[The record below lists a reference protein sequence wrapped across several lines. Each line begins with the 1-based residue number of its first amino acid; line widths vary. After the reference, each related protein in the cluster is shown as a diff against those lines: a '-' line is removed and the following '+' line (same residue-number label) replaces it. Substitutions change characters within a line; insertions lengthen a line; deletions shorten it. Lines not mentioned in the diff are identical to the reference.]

1 MRAERD
7 ARLRVIRFG
16 RVPPLRSQTLWH
28 AIAEGVSGGA
38 PATLSFM
45 RPDSPYVS
53 VGYHHDLGQ
62 VDLDACRRAGLP
74 VYRRMV
80 GGGAVYLDEGQLFF
94 QITVAAA
101 DLPPARHDA
110 LSRLLTPAL
119 AAFAAAG
126 LPAHLERS
134 GDILVGDRKVCGHGA
149 GQIGNAVVVVG
160 NLIERFDHET
170 AAGLVRTPGSAAAAE
185 ALRLMRR
192 YVGPEE
198 GSPVDP
204 VAFEHAAVRSYAE
217 ALGREPFEGE
227 LTGAEQEALATW
239 DRRLASAEW
248 QAGPAPRRQ
257 AAWQLK
263 VRSGVYVV
271 AAEHAGARVE
281 ASVVDGR
288 LDEVRLED
296 PEASGGASA
305 AVQALRGR
313 PLAEVPAVLA
323 DLGRA
328 GRRLSAAF
336 AAASGGEV
344 AAASGGEVATA
355 SGTRAASSTEA
366 R

>member
-1 MRAERD
+1 MKAEQD
-7 ARLRVIRFG
+7 ARLRVLRFG
-16 RVPPLRSQTLWH
+16 RVSPLRSQTLWH
-28 AIAEGVSGGA
+28 AIAEGVSNGA

-62 VDLDACRRAGLP
+62 VDLDACERAGLP

-94 QITVAAA
+94 QITVAAT

-119 AAFAAAG
+119 AAFDAAG
-126 LPAHLERS
+126 LPAHLDRS
-134 GDILVGDRKVCGHGA
+134 GEILVGDRKVCGHGA

-160 NLIERFDHET
+160 NLIERFHHET
-170 AAGLVRTPGSAAAAE
+170 AAGLMRTPGRATAAE

-198 GSPVDP
+198 GSSVDP

-217 ALGREPFEGE
+217 ALGREPSEGR
-227 LTGAEQEALATW
+227 LTGVEREALARW
-239 DRRLASAEW
+239 DRRLASPEW
-248 QAGPAPRRQ
+248 QAGPARRRSS
-257 AAWQLK
+257 AWQLK

-288 LDEVRLED
+288 LDALRLED

-323 DLGRA
+323 DLGAA
-328 GRRLSAAF
+328 GRRLTAAF

-344 AAASGGEVATA
+344 AVTSRA
-355 SGTRAASSTEA
+355 RAATSQEA